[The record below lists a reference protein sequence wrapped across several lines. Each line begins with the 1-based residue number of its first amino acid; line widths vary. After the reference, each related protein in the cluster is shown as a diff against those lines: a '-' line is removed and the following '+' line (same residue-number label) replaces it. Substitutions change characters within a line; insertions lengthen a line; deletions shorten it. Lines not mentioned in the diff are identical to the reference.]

1 MIFNRS
7 VQNPGSVH
15 VAPLAKVTTTEINLN
30 TDHQTTVHT
39 TQGQPNLP
47 DPFKVQHLQPEVTPG
62 QLAEAAAASAFEP
75 FAPDTPLNTSSNN
88 DPIFAPKISSTDLYS
103 TSTSPTAHFE
113 SVIPNATQE
122 NVSFETLQQ
131 GKVFGGQDTSTT
143 DRKHPKSQEIPIQ
156 RESDIREN
164 ILREALQ
171 YVDERGWTFDA
182 IQAGIRA
189 TNQPSTVEGLFTN
202 GYDLIEY
209 FMKDANEKMAAYMSE
224 QSKKGQITGSHLLIE
239 ALKYRLRLV
248 IPYARTWDQALA
260 QGALPQ
266 NALRSWKHLL
276 DLSSNA
282 WNGIGDTS
290 ADVSDAYVL
299 FDQRL
304 SSSSSFS

>member
-1 MIFNRS
+1 MTAS
-7 VQNPGSVH
+7 
-15 VAPLAKVTTTEINLN
+15 
-30 TDHQTTVHT
+30 
-39 TQGQPNLP
+39 
-47 DPFKVQHLQPEVTPG
+47 

-75 FAPDTPLNTSSNN
+75 FAPDTPLNTSSTS

-131 GKVFGGQDTSTT
+131 GKVFGGQDTSTS
-143 DRKHPKSQEIPIQ
+143 DRKQPKMDSFAEKTTTKSQEIPIQ

-171 YVDERGWTFDA
+171 YVDERGWTLDA
-182 IQAGIRA
+182 IHAGIRA

-209 FMKDANEKMAAYMSE
+209 FMKDSNEKMAAYMSE
-224 QSKKGQITGSHLLIE
+224 QSKNGQITGSRLLIE

-266 NALRSWKHLL
+266 NALRSWKNLL
-276 DLSSNA
+276 DISSNA

-290 ADVSDAYVL
+290 ADVSDVYFL
-299 FDQRL
+299 FHQRF
-304 SSSSSFS
+304 SFGFFSSSFS